1 MIRNVILD
9 WSGTVF
15 DDLAPVH
22 RTTNHVLER
31 FGMTAMSLAEF
42 RRDFCLP
49 LRRFY
54 ERRLPGIDQ
63 GQLENAFMAHYPA
76 YRDEIRPLKRAAAFL
91 RFCEARDLPVFIA
104 STVDPETYRVQM
116 QRYDLDRYIACA
128 YLGIVDKTET
138 IHQILEENSLDPRE
152 TVFVG
157 DMEHDIA
164 AGRAGGVIT
173 CAVLT
178 GYNHGDTL
186 RALGPDLVCDD
197 LGGLQEYLDRAG
209 NRSNHG

>member
-1 MIRNVILD
+1 MVPFGTMPIRNVILD
-9 WSGTVF
+9 WSGTLV

-31 FGMTAMSLAEF
+31 FGLAPMTLAEF

-63 GQLENAFMAHYPA
+63 AELEETFLAHYPA
-76 YRDEIRPLKRAAAFL
+76 YRNEIRLLDRSVAFL
-91 RFCEARDLPVFIA
+91 QFCEDRSIPVYIA
-104 STVDPETYRVQM
+104 STVDPDTYHTQM
-116 QRYDLDRYIACA
+116 QRYDLARYIKRA

-138 IHQILEENSLDPRE
+138 IHRILAENGLAGAE
-152 TVFVG
+152 TLFAG
-157 DMEHDIA
+157 DMQHDID
-164 AGRAGGVIT
+164 AGRAAGVVT

-178 GYNHGDTL
+178 GYNHGDVL
-186 RALGPDLVCDD
+186 RALDPDLVCED
-197 LGGLQEYLDRAG
+197 LGVLQQHLERA
-209 NRSNHG
+209 